1 MRPSR
6 GMGDINP
13 SKMPGRKVI
22 TRKDDPNK
30 VSVFKKGGAAKP
42 PFAHTKAKK

>member
-6 GMGDINP
+6 GMGAMAP
-13 SKMPGRKVI
+13 AKMPKGNKI

-30 VSVFKKGGAAKP
+30 VSVFKRGGKTQP
-42 PFAHTKAKK
+42 KAKK